1 MRTKLITFVSIQGKE
16 GKTGGSHRTIQ
27 IGCRNAIPVL
37 F

>member
-16 GKTGGSHRTIQ
+16 GKTGSHRTIQ
-27 IGCRNAIPVL
+27 IGYRNAVPVL